1 MRIERNSV
9 SIATG
14 VNANK
19 ASAVSR
25 VLSNAAVLLPA
36 AGAALGFAGHS
47 YYQRLFAAF
56 GLKPSVVEIS
66 SIDIAARGLDAIL
79 FAPFGFV
86 RDHGESIVW
95 PWVPLM
101 LCCGLAGLTF
111 RPLLSN
117 RTKIRL
123 VPLICRFDRWQ
134 ARGLRWL
141 LAFLVIG
148 LGYTAGF
155 NAANED
161 VAGIQQARAKIVNCY
176 RIDGAII
183 PALLLGQ
190 DKTTVVL
197 VKARSTV
204 VREFKAMEIVKCR
217 TPAAEPASASGA
229 SITSRFKARLD
240 GEHLTH
246 VITRFATQ

>member
-1 MRIERNSV
+1 MSEEKDIA
-9 SIATG
+9 SIAIR
-14 VNANK
+14 VDANK
-19 ASAVSR
+19 PSAVSR

-36 AGAALGFAGHS
+36 AGAALGFAGHT

-56 GLKPSVVEIS
+56 GLKPSVVELS

-101 LCCGLAGLTF
+101 LCGSLAGLAF

-117 RTKIRL
+117 HAKRRL
-123 VPLICRFDRWQ
+123 VPLIGRFDRWQ

-141 LAFLVIG
+141 LALLVIG
-148 LGYTAGF
+148 LGYTAGY

-161 VAGIQQARAKIVNCY
+161 VAGIQQARMRVVNCY

-197 VKARSTV
+197 VKSRSTV
-204 VREFKAMEIVKCR
+204 VRSFTAMEIAECR
-217 TPAAEPASASGA
+217 TPAAKPASASVP
-229 SITSRFKARLD
+229 STTSRFKNPAQQ
-240 GEHLTH
+240 GTS
-246 VITRFATQ
+246 